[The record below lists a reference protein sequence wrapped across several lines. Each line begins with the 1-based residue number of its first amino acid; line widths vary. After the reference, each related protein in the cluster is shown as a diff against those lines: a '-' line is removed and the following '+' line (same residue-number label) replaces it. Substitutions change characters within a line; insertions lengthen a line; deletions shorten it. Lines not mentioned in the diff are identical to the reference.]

1 MTTARSLLIPP
12 ASAGTFHCV
21 QRCVRRAFLCG
32 QDRYT
37 GQSFEHRKHWVEQ
50 RIALLAESFAVAIHA
65 YAVMSNHLHLVLQ
78 IEPAATGTWSDIDV
92 ANRWVR
98 VFPPREHTEAARVRK
113 RDALLQ
119 QPERLAVLR
128 TRLADLSWFMKCLA
142 EPVARAANA
151 EDGCKGR
158 FWEGRFKVQL
168 LCDERALLAA
178 MAYVDLNPIRAG
190 MADALA
196 DADHTS
202 IQRRLADIQSP
213 QDLDRPLRPL
223 AGTAAPGIRPAS
235 ACVPTWD
242 WGVDRRSC
250 VPAAL
255 RVEEGCPWRAG
266 PLRRLP
272 GALGNEGAGHRL
284 GLLADRGRSE
294 RADRG
299 RRTHGATLAQGDRIG
314 EAAGSRQLSKWLK
327 R

>member
-1 MTTARSLLIPP
+1 M
-12 ASAGTFHCV
+12 
-21 QRCVRRAFLCG
+21 
-32 QDRYT
+32 
-37 GQSFEHRKHWVEQ
+37 
-50 RIALLAESFAVAIHA
+50 
-65 YAVMSNHLHLVLQ
+65 
-78 IEPAATGTWSDIDV
+78 
-92 ANRWVR
+92 
-98 VFPPREHTEAARVRK
+98 
-113 RDALLQ
+113 
-119 QPERLAVLR
+119 LR

-223 AGTAAPGIRPAS
+223 AGTAASRQ
-235 ACVPTWD
+235 
-242 WGVDRRSC
+242 
-250 VPAAL
+250 AL